1 MRERV
6 TARVLLLDPDNR
18 ILLMKGRL
26 ASDPAAPGAWFP
38 IGGGIEPGETLFEG
52 AAREI
57 VEETGLTDAVLGP
70 VVWRG
75 EGIVLD
81 RQRRPVVLK
90 ANYLVA
96 RCGGGEPSRAG
107 WEPLERELLDDM
119 RWWTLDGLLACQ
131 DDIYPNT
138 LTALLPD
145 VLAGRYPVSPIT
157 VAISASRPLTS
168 SEDTA

>member
-6 TARVLLLDPDNR
+6 TARVLLLDPGDR

-26 ASDPAAPGAWFP
+26 ASDPTAPGGWFP
-38 IGGGIEPGETLFEG
+38 IGGGVEAGETLFDG

-57 VEETGLTDAVLGP
+57 VEETGFTDAVLGP

-81 RQRRPVVLK
+81 RHRRPLVLK

-107 WEPLERELLDDM
+107 WEPLERELLDDI
-119 RWWTLDGLLACQ
+119 RWWTLEALRDCP
-131 DDIYPNT
+131 DDIYPDT
-138 LTALLPD
+138 MLALLPD
-145 VLAGRYPVSPIT
+145 VLAGRYPASPIT
-157 VAISASRPLTS
+157 VAISASKSPGAP
-168 SEDTA
+168 EETA